1 MTSAIERRAER
12 VLADVPDWIWDGDRL
27 PVPVEHIADSWFG
40 LHVRDVEDLRRAPG
54 VPADLPAGQGL
65 SGLLLPT
72 LGEIWVNAAE
82 ARDWPPRRRFTIGH
96 ELGHWCLHRTGG
108 AVWCRSGAV
117 DPPPDAEPAS
127 RGAHPPPYS
136 EPAPRPAYPPE
147 ESEANEFA
155 AALLMP
161 AHLVKRHY
169 ERLRHRDPDG
179 CFGQLCRI
187 FETSGAAMSR
197 RLRRV
202 V

>member
-1 MTSAIERRAER
+1 VSDVEHAAER
-12 VLADVPDWIWDGDRL
+12 ALAGLPDWIWDGETL
-27 PVPVEHIADSWFG
+27 PVPVEDIADSCFG
-40 LHVRDVEDLRRAPG
+40 LLVRDVDDLTTAPG
-54 VPADLPAGQGL
+54 VPDLPGATGL
-65 SGLLLPT
+65 SGLLLPA

-96 ELGHWCLHRTGG
+96 ELGHWCLHRARGT
-108 AVWCRSGAV
+108 VWCRHHAV
-117 DPPPDAEPAS
+117 DPEPTDPPAA
-127 RGAHPPPYS
+127 
-136 EPAPRPAYPPE
+136 RPAYPPE

-161 AHLVKRHY
+161 AELVRRHY
-169 ERLRHRDPDG
+169 ERLRRRDPDR
-179 CFGQLCRI
+179 CFQHLCRI

>member
-1 MTSAIERRAER
+1 MASAIEQRAER
-12 VLADVPDWIWDGDRL
+12 VLAGVPDWIWNGDRL
-27 PVPVEHIADSWFG
+27 PVPVEHIADSCFG
-40 LHVRDVEDLRRAPG
+40 LHVRDVDDLRRAPG

-65 SGLLLPT
+65 SGLLLPS

-96 ELGHWCLHRTGG
+96 ELGHWSLHRSGG
-108 AVWCRSGAV
+108 AVWCRSQAV
-117 DPPPDAEPAS
+117 DPADDAELKPTQRPAD
-127 RGAHPPPYS
+127 P
-136 EPAPRPAYPPE
+136 PAPRPSYPPE

-169 ERLRHRDPDG
+169 ERLRRRDPDG
-179 CFGQLCRI
+179 CFQQLCRI

-202 V
+202 IG

>member
-1 MTSAIERRAER
+1 MASAIEQRAER

-27 PVPVEHIADSWFG
+27 PVPVEHIADSYFG
-40 LHVRDVEDLRRAPG
+40 LHVRDVGDLTRAPG
-54 VPADLPAGQGL
+54 VPAGLPEGQGL
-65 SGLLLPT
+65 SGLLLPG
-72 LGEIWVNAAE
+72 LGEIWVNAVE

-96 ELGHWCLHRTGG
+96 ELGHWTLHRTGG
-108 AVWCRSGAV
+108 AVWCRSHAV
-117 DPPPDAEPAS
+117 DPPSEPDP
-127 RGAHPPPYS
+127 

-169 ERLRHRDPDG
+169 ERLRRRDPDG
-179 CFGQLCRI
+179 CFQQLCRI
-187 FETSGAAMSR
+187 FGTSGAAMGR
-197 RLRRV
+197 RLQRV